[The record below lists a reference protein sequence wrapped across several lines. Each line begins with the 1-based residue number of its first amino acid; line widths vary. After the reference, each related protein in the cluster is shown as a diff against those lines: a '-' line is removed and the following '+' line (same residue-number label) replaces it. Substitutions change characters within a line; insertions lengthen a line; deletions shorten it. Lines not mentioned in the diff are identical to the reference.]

1 MDVYRGDSQ
10 KANSLTNYLLFV
22 FLFPQLI
29 AGPIVRYKEI
39 ALQITNRFEYDHW
52 QMRLSGFFRFI
63 IGLAKKVLIADRLSI
78 LADVAF
84 NTEGV
89 DASQAWLSL
98 LAYGMQIYFDFSG
111 YSDMAVGLGQMIG
124 FRFSENFN
132 WPYLSAGFQE
142 FWHRW
147 HMTLGHFMRDYLY
160 LPLGGSRISTARTF
174 INLWL
179 VFLLSGFWHGASWN
193 FLVWGLWHGIF
204 ISLDRFSP
212 FFKRTNQTFAVAAT
226 FLLVMLGWVWFR
238 AETVPEAINFITQ
251 LFSGHFET
259 PAVSASQATALVI
272 AFMFSLLPS
281 DIASQV
287 VNVYH
292 SQNAWSDVPKA
303 LAMLVLLGLSLAQIS
318 LSDGQPFIYFRF

>member
-1 MDVYRGDSQ
+1 MDVYRGDSTRP
-10 KANSLTNYLLFV
+10 NSLANYLLFV

-39 ALQITNRFEYDHW
+39 AHQITNRFEQDQW
-52 QMRLSGFFRFI
+52 QTRLSGFFRFI
-63 IGLAKKVLIADRLSI
+63 IGLSKKVLIADRLSI

-84 NTEGV
+84 NTPGV

-124 FRFSENFN
+124 FRFPENFN

-160 LPLGGSRISTARTF
+160 LPLGGSRISPSRTF

-193 FLVWGLWHGIF
+193 FVVWGLWHGLF
-204 ISLDRFSP
+204 ISLDRFSS
-212 FFKRTNQTFAVAAT
+212 FFKGVNQTFAVAAT

-238 AETVPEAINFITQ
+238 AESISEAFNFFTQ
-251 LFSGHFET
+251 LFSGHFES
-259 PAVSASQATALVI
+259 PSVSASQATALVI
-272 AFMFSLLPS
+272 ALMFSFLPT
-281 DIASQV
+281 DIAAQV
-287 VNVYH
+287 INVYR
-292 SQNAWSDVPKA
+292 SENAWSDVPKA
-303 LAMLVLLGLSLAQIS
+303 LAILVLLGLSLAQIS
-318 LSDGQPFIYFRF
+318 LTDGQPFIYFRF